1 MSKIELVNHWLQ
13 ISVNIS
19 ILVSFSIGWHI
30 YFRKRK
36 KIKNIFNLLKSKL
49 SQAKAILPIE
59 KSIDTLL
66 SDTRKQDGSIIQ
78 MIITTKDG
86 KVIDSSKESID
97 NYFIKERKVLEE
109 KILELEALID
119 GIDIPSI

>member
-36 KIKNIFNLLKSKL
+36 KIKKNINLLKSKL

>member
-36 KIKNIFNLLKSKL
+36 KIKKNINLLKSKL

-109 KILELEALID
+109 KILELEELID